1 MKKVILKSIV
11 LCAAVVASVSVSA
24 QGWKDDPRY
33 GNSPEEREENVKIL
47 NFFNDAWDAKNYD
60 DANKYLVHLLEK
72 APKSTQN
79 LYVRGATL
87 YKNKINRAKTE
98 EEKKVYI
105 DSLMIIYDMRMEHFG
120 SHSSKGTPYI
130 SRAKAVDYAA
140 VNPQDRE
147 GIRKFYKEA
156 IAING
161 AALPTDVAVKYFNE
175 LVTDY
180 GSDLIEAEVILSEY
194 ESLAPLFETESAKA
208 DKETFDALF
217 ASSGAANCDNLE
229 ALFAS
234 KFSATPDDAD
244 MISKAY
250 VLMSKAGCSSDLY
263 LSIAEKYYAQNPS
276 SNVAMNLASQFEAR
290 NNFAKALQYL
300 NEALETETDA
310 VEKSNLYVRMAA
322 SELGAKRASASAAAA
337 RQAITLNPDNGFAY
351 YFLALAYA
359 DGASAC
365 QGFAS
370 QTVYWLVYDYLMDA
384 RRLMSDQAQIDNIDS
399 MLAGYRKSFP
409 SEEDCFFN
417 GCTVGSSYN
426 VKCGWINGTTTV
438 KSR

>member
-11 LCAAVVASVSVSA
+11 LCAAVVAAVSA
-24 QGWKDDPRY
+24 SAQSWKEDPKY
-33 GNSPEEREENVKIL
+33 GSSPEEREQNVKIL
-47 NFFNDAWDAKNYD
+47 NFFNDAWNAKNYD
-60 DANKYLVHLLEK
+60 DAGKYLAHLLK
-72 APKSTQN
+72 NAPKSTAN

-105 DSLMIIYDMRMEHFG
+105 DSLMMIYDMRMEHFG
-120 SHSSKGTPYI
+120 SHKTKGAAYI
-130 SRAKAVDYAA
+130 SCAKAVDYAA

-147 GIRKFYKEA
+147 GVRRMYQEA
-156 IAING
+156 IAVNG
-161 AALPTDVAVKYFNE
+161 PALPTDVAVKYFNE

-180 GSDLIEAEVILSEY
+180 GSDLIEAETILNEY
-194 ESLAPLFETESAKA
+194 EHLAPLFEAAGAEA
-208 DKETFDALF
+208 DKDTFDKLF

-229 ALFAS
+229 TLFDS
-234 KFSATPDDAD
+234 KFKANPDDKD
-244 MISKAY
+244 LVTKAY

-263 LSIAEKYYAQNPS
+263 LAIAEKYYEQNPS
-276 SNVAMNLASQFEAR
+276 SGVAINLASQFEAR
-290 NNFAKALQYL
+290 NDFGKALKYL
-300 NEALETETDA
+300 NEALETEENPVA
-310 VEKSNLYVRMAA
+310 KSNLYVRIAA
-322 SELGAKRASASAAAA
+322 SELGAKHAPASATAA
-337 RQAITLNPDNGFAY
+337 RQAISLNPDNGFAY

-359 DGASAC
+359 DGASSC

-384 RRLMSDQAQIDNIDS
+384 RRLMTDQSQIENIDS
-399 MLAGYRKSFP
+399 MLSGYRKSFP

-426 VKCGWINGTTTV
+426 VKCGWVSGTTTV